1 MNAGS
6 TTKQLN
12 LMKGQIKRDLEA
24 AIGAMQ
30 QEIGPIFEQSEK
42 VRQENR
48 LLEKDLVMKDERLL
62 ECEQRL
68 KAKTDELVRIRREN

>member
-1 MNAGS
+1 
-6 TTKQLN
+6 
-12 LMKGQIKRDLEA
+12 MKGQIKRDLDK
-24 AIGAMQ
+24 AIGEMQ
-30 QEIGPIFEQSEK
+30 LEIGPIVEQSEK

-48 LLEKDLVMKDERLL
+48 LLKKDLVMKDERLL